1 MFNEVKS
8 INKHQTFITPEE
20 DKLLPEGYQKI
31 PYHYV
36 FDAKFDGRKKGRL
49 VVGGHKAHD
58 VEKNEVYSGVVSI
71 EKL

>member
-1 MFNEVKS
+1 MINEVKS

-36 FDAKFDGRKKGRL
+36 SDAKFDTRKEIIC
-49 VVGGHKAHD
+49 H
-58 VEKNEVYSGVVSI
+58 
-71 EKL
+71 